1 MKIITN
7 QEVYIME
14 ITQELNFK
22 KKLTSM
28 AELINARIEELN
40 AEKLTT
46 PEPLLKV
53 VEMERQKWIAK
64 GETMLEVL
72 HILDAE

>member
-1 MKIITN
+1 
-7 QEVYIME
+7 ME